1 METRRRRAERIP
13 EKKVK
18 TKNKKKHRGLKIFG
32 LIVLLIALIG
42 GAIGGK
48 GYLDVKKASEKSYQP
63 IDRKTSAKLPSLK
76 SKSPFSFL
84 FLGVN
89 GKTANDIL
97 VLTVNPK
104 QNNTTVVS
112 LNRNI
117 YLQSEATTL
126 KELYGTKGTA
136 GEVDALQ
143 TLLGVEIPRY
153 MTFDMRGLG
162 DFVEAVGGVDVQN
175 DTNFISSGYEFK
187 PGTLNLKKVD
197 EVKAFLTKVSGP
209 NDDPAKAESSLIDR
223 EQSVLIAI
231 IPKMKSANTL
241 LKYKKFVTAF
251 GDNIKTDFVFGNIK
265 ALGVNY
271 NGVLGNITKE
281 NLKPIE
287 TTIDGKVQKILSED
301 LINKV
306 HDRIEAA
313 LNE

>member
-1 METRRRRAERIP
+1 MVKQKKEPDIMESRHRRAKHGGSRS
-13 EKKVK
+13 
-18 TKNKKKHRGLKIFG
+18 KNKKKHRVLKIIGF
-32 LIVLLIALIG
+32 IVLFLVLISGVML
-42 GAIGGK
+42 GK
-48 GYLDVKKASEKSYQP
+48 AYMDVKKVSDKSYQS
-63 IDRKTSAKLPSLK
+63 IDRTTQATLPSLK

-104 QNNTTVVS
+104 QNKTTVVS

-209 NDDPAKAESSLIDR
+209 NDDPAKAESSLIEIGRASCR
-223 EQSVLIAI
+223 E
-231 IPKMKSANTL
+231 
-241 LKYKKFVTAF
+241 
-251 GDNIKTDFVFGNIK
+251 
-265 ALGVNY
+265 
-271 NGVLGNITKE
+271 
-281 NLKPIE
+281 
-287 TTIDGKVQKILSED
+287 
-301 LINKV
+301 
-306 HDRIEAA
+306 R
-313 LNE
+313 

>member
-1 METRRRRAERIP
+1 M
-13 EKKVK
+13 
-18 TKNKKKHRGLKIFG
+18 
-32 LIVLLIALIG
+32 IALIG

-48 GYLDVKKASEKSYQP
+48 GYLDVKKASEKSWP

-104 QNNTTVVS
+104 QNKTTVVS

-136 GEVDALQ
+136 RWSRCLTE

-209 NDDPAKAESSLIDR
+209 NDDRLRLNQAWLTVNNRSWLRLFLRWNLPIHFLNI
-223 EQSVLIAI
+223 
-231 IPKMKSANTL
+231 
-241 LKYKKFVTAF
+241 KFVTAF

-301 LINKV
+301 LINKA

>member
-1 METRRRRAERIP
+1 METRRRRAERTP

-18 TKNKKKHRGLKIFG
+18 PKNKKKHRGLKIFG
-32 LIVLLIALIG
+32 LIVLLIVLIG
-42 GAIGGK
+42 GAIVGK
-48 GYLDVKKASEKSYQP
+48 GYLDVKKASEKSYQA

-76 SKSPFSFL
+76 AKSPFSFL

-104 QNNTTVVS
+104 QNKTTVIS

-117 YLQSEATTL
+117 YLTSEATTL
-126 KELYGTKGTA
+126 KELYGTKGAA
-136 GEVDALQ
+136 GEIDALQ

-162 DFVEAVGGVDVQN
+162 DFVEAVGGIDVQN

-187 PGTLNLKKVD
+187 PGTLSLKKAD

-209 NDDPAKAESSLIDR
+209 NDDPAKAEASLIDR

-231 IPKMKSANTL
+231 IPKIKSANTV

-251 GDNIKTDFVFGNIK
+251 GENIKTDFVFGNIK
-265 ALGVNY
+265 ALGLNY
-271 NGVLGNITKE
+271 TGVLGNITKE
-281 NLKPIE
+281 NLKPVE
-287 TTIDGKVQKILSED
+287 TTIDGKKQKILSED
-301 LINKV
+301 LVNKA
-306 HDRIEAA
+306 HNRIEAA

>member
-1 METRRRRAERIP
+1 MYC
-13 EKKVK
+13 KD
-18 TKNKKKHRGLKIFG
+18 N
-32 LIVLLIALIG
+32 IG
-42 GAIGGK
+42 ISI
-48 GYLDVKKASEKSYQP
+48 LVKKASEKSYQP

-104 QNNTTVVS
+104 QNKTTVVS